1 MSTAPLASTVT
12 DILRAFCGDDAGRS
26 VAFRGTR
33 PAVPD
38 ISIRG
43 SEPRPAA
50 SVMKVPLLMAIFQR
64 ARRGELD
71 LARMVPVETFA
82 TTRYVSVLAAFD
94 AGHALSLREVCRLAV
109 ITSDNPLVVHLQ
121 GLVDFAAVNRL
132 LAEIGCGP
140 PCHMGAG
147 FTDPELGPANR
158 VNILTADAAVHLLSV
173 LRSDPT
179 YADLMTG
186 LKNNLRNNRMPALL
200 PDEAA
205 VFHKTGSLDGVAN
218 DVGIVQDDKV
228 DFTLA
233 FLTDRQRDP
242 AQTSND
248 IAACTL
254 RVYEA
259 MVQAS

>member
-1 MSTAPLASTVT
+1 MSAANLTSTVT
-12 DILRAFCGDDAGRS
+12 DILRAFCGDDTGRS

-33 PAVPD
+33 PAIPD

-43 SEPRPAA
+43 SEPRAAA
-50 SVMKVPLLMAIFQR
+50 SVMKVPLLMAIYQR

-71 LARMVPVETFA
+71 LARTVPVETFG

-94 AGHALSLREVCRLAV
+94 AGHALSLREVCRLAL

-121 GLVDFAAVNRL
+121 SLVDFAAVNRL
-132 LAEIGCGP
+132 LAEIGCGA
-140 PCHMGAG
+140 PCRMAAG

-158 VNILTADAAVHLLSV
+158 VNILTADAAAHLFAV

-233 FLTDRQRDP
+233 FLTDRQGDP

-259 MVQAS
+259 LAKAS